1 MSTATITAASA
12 LAALIASLP
21 SRTVWE
27 CQEQDL
33 AVADVLQIIAD
44 ACAGNGDAEQILTR
58 AIEDIR
64 ATVAMDR
71 ERDAERRAA

>member
-1 MSTATITAASA
+1 MTAATITAASA
-12 LAALIASLP
+12 LATVIAAMP

>member
-1 MSTATITAASA
+1 MTAATLTATSS
-12 LAALIASLP
+12 LAALLAAMP
-21 SRTVWE
+21 TRTVWD

-33 AVADVLQIIAD
+33 AVAGVLQLIAD

-71 ERDAERRAA
+71 QRDAEREAA

>member
-1 MSTATITAASA
+1 MTAATITATSA
-12 LAALIASLP
+12 LAALIAALP
-21 SRTVWE
+21 SRTEWD

-33 AVADVLQIIAD
+33 AVADVLQMLAD

-71 ERDAERRAA
+71 ERDAERVAA